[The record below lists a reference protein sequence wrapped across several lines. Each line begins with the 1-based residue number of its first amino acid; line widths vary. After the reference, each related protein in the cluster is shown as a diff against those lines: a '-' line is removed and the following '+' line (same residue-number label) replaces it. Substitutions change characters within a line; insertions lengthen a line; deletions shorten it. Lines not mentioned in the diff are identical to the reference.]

1 MSDLHDSVIMPREDF
16 IELSTVAFDNS
27 HVPSASERVANVLQT
42 TFLFGAMA
50 GAVAAGTWGWA
61 KATDWLE
68 ERRTARFVRR
78 YNLEHP
84 QNPNLRK

>member
-1 MSDLHDSVIMPREDF
+1 MPELNESVIMPREDF

-42 TFLFGAMA
+42 TFIFGGVA

-61 KATDWLE
+61 KAIDWLE
-68 ERRTARFVRR
+68 ERRTKRFVAK

-84 QNPNLRK
+84 QNPNMQR